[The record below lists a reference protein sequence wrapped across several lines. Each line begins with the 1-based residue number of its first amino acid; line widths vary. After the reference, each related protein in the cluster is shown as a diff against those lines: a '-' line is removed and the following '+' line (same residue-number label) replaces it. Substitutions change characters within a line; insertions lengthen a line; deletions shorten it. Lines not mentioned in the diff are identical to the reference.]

1 MGSFNIDK
9 TIYGRRCFFGKVTTP
24 LNKKYDDIEWSEYR
38 IGDLFDIQKVKSYN
52 TDKIIKGNEYDYIT
66 RTSTNQGVLCTTDF
80 INEEGLNDDHCW
92 SLGLLQLDIFYRK
105 RKWYAGQFVR
115 KITPKININKNEAHF
130 FTVVLNSIKPR
141 LKELLVRDVDKVF
154 LNSYIKLPSADGEID
169 FDSIKYIV
177 TLLERIQKSKVK
189 KYLEERNL
197 TECNLYDF
205 EQKTINNYN
214 KLEWKTFKVG
224 ELFQKVKVKKVP
236 YKAKELPNTPK
247 GDFDLPCLT
256 SSFMNQGLNYFA
268 PRDNL
273 TILSNVITIPSNSD
287 IYRAYYQPNEFTVL
301 SDAYAIQWKSE
312 YLELTENQY
321 LFFVQCI
328 NKVTDLNIYS
338 YKNKLG
344 GWNTVKEKEISL
356 PVKDGDIDYTYM
368 ERFITAMKKILMKN
382 INIEFIN
389 EDKV

>member
-1 MGSFNIDK
+1 
-9 TIYGRRCFFGKVTTP
+9 
-24 LNKKYDDIEWSEYR
+24 
-38 IGDLFDIQKVKSYN
+38 
-52 TDKIIKGNEYDYIT
+52 
-66 RTSTNQGVLCTTDF
+66 
-80 INEEGLNDDHCW
+80 
-92 SLGLLQLDIFYRK
+92 
-105 RKWYAGQFVR
+105 
-115 KITPKININKNEAHF
+115 
-130 FTVVLNSIKPR
+130 
-141 LKELLVRDVDKVF
+141 
-154 LNSYIKLPSADGEID
+154 
-169 FDSIKYIV
+169 
-177 TLLERIQKSKVK
+177 
-189 KYLEERNL
+189 
-197 TECNLYDF
+197 
-205 EQKTINNYN
+205 
-214 KLEWKTFKVG
+214 
-224 ELFQKVKVKKVP
+224 
-236 YKAKELPNTPK
+236 PK

-368 ERFITAMKKILMKN
+368 ERFIT
-382 INIEFIN
+382 
-389 EDKV
+389 

>member
-1 MGSFNIDK
+1 M
-9 TIYGRRCFFGKVTTP
+9 
-24 LNKKYDDIEWSEYR
+24 EWSEYR

-130 FTVVLNSIKPR
+130 FTVALNSIKPR

>member
-130 FTVVLNSIKPR
+130 FTVALNSIKPR

-154 LNSYIKLPSADGEID
+154 LNSYIKLPSADGE
-169 FDSIKYIV
+169 
-177 TLLERIQKSKVK
+177 
-189 KYLEERNL
+189 
-197 TECNLYDF
+197 
-205 EQKTINNYN
+205 
-214 KLEWKTFKVG
+214 
-224 ELFQKVKVKKVP
+224 
-236 YKAKELPNTPK
+236 
-247 GDFDLPCLT
+247 
-256 SSFMNQGLNYFA
+256 
-268 PRDNL
+268 
-273 TILSNVITIPSNSD
+273 
-287 IYRAYYQPNEFTVL
+287 
-301 SDAYAIQWKSE
+301 
-312 YLELTENQY
+312 
-321 LFFVQCI
+321 
-328 NKVTDLNIYS
+328 
-338 YKNKLG
+338 
-344 GWNTVKEKEISL
+344 
-356 PVKDGDIDYTYM
+356 
-368 ERFITAMKKILMKN
+368 
-382 INIEFIN
+382 
-389 EDKV
+389 